1 MLVYQNTAP
10 GLRVLTDQRNNIMS
24 LIPGTCWVLSFLLLL
39 LCCGLQGAEETP
51 TYLHTVYVDNESPDA
66 SNTAQ
71 CGNTVSFPC
80 TDLAYVLR
88 KRMFDS
94 TKVVVKSGG
103 RYTMNESITIEN
115 ISRLAVMTSG
125 DGSLDREKV
134 TVTCIQGAGLG
145 LVNCVDVQFH
155 GILLVRCSAL
165 QLSTSRNFSS
175 FEFSFIKFPVA
186 LYFLSC
192 KNINLTSITI
202 SDSSGTGLAVIATGG
217 QNYFQDCTLT
227 NNGSPNNNA
236 YPSGGGM
243 YIELS
248 FSSSHYQAQC
258 NSEGITDQSLC
269 VTKTN
274 YEITQC
280 IFGGNLA
287 YQMHPIR
294 SQSTHHPP
302 LGSGGGLSVYI
313 NCAHECVVTVTDCLF
328 QNNKANYGGGAAIK
342 FQWNNS
348 AVIKPSMFSSRKTP
362 QEKHTGMGGLK
373 LSYSYHSQGTDSPV
387 AVSKVVTFMNCTFRG
402 NRGVFGGGFLLK
414 ASIHKRAK
422 SRSTLKL
429 LNCSWIENR
438 GRLGSAVNIEIED
451 RESLVILFTDS
462 IFKRNS
468 NFPNSTTSLGPPI
481 TVETCSALH
490 ISPIFNGSVF
500 INSHMVSDPK
510 TTNTL
515 SDIVEK
521 YCTDNIESRESR
533 AVTLHSRRSVEALS
547 SCAPGFNNKSGHGC
561 ECDNQFGNVL
571 LCNGTT
577 AKLQR
582 GLWIGKPKGSHKVV
596 VSSYPYF
603 PRASM
608 NTYIE
613 LGKDWDTVDKQ
624 LCGHAKR
631 TGSFCG
637 KCIADHAPSI
647 NSLVPSCVECT
658 MKKSEYYWTVYIG
671 SEVVPVTLFFLVIMW
686 FHISV
691 TRGAINSFVLFAQLV
706 TTTFDIN
713 GDKNIP
719 LKNNFMKLQE
729 SYKVLYN
736 FWNLNL
742 FFPVSR
748 RYCLSPKLDTI
759 TVLSL
764 HYLLAFYSLALIFV
778 FYCLVRLYEHGIQ
791 PFYFLGKPIH
801 YLLRFFRRRW
811 NLSRSTVDAFSTF
824 LVLSSTKFTLVS
836 VYLLTPV
843 VYTCSEGTK
852 RGKYLYF
859 QGNVE
864 YLNNHHIPY
873 FIMAVFVTTTFV
885 LLPTLLLLVYP
896 LRLVE
901 WLAARLGY
909 CGHLLRPGH
918 RMNLFL
924 DSFQGCFKDGTNGT
938 RDYRYFAGIY
948 FLIRTMLFASYAFSD
963 TWFQHYVFQ
972 QQVCTVSILLFA
984 IIRPYKN
991 NFYNGLDATML
1002 GILATINGLSMYNM
1016 HNASQGYDPQ
1026 YWAFILQFIL
1036 IYCPLFY
1043 LIGYLIW
1050 KILKH
1055 RKRLIM
1061 HCIEKC
1067 FGNRCLERRGL
1078 LSHMLNGSNTPSM
1091 DEEYRQFAD
1100 EVEAFG
1106 RDREMNHYRPLIRS
1120 DSSASDSEEVTSIP
1134 SY

>member
-1 MLVYQNTAP
+1 
-10 GLRVLTDQRNNIMS
+10 MS
-24 LIPGTCWVLSFLLLL
+24 LIPSICWVLSFLQLL

-51 TYLHTVYVDNESPDA
+51 TYLHIVYVDNESPDA

-115 ISRLAVMTSG
+115 VSQLAVVTSG
-125 DGSLDREKV
+125 DGSSDKERV
-134 TVTCIQGAGLG
+134 SVTCTQGAGLG
-145 LVNCVDVQFH
+145 LVNCLNVQFH
-155 GILLVRCSAL
+155 GIVLVRCSAL
-165 QLSTSRNFSS
+165 QESTSRNFNSS
-175 FEFSFIKFPVA
+175 EFSFMKFPVA

-227 NNGSPNNNA
+227 NNGSPDNNT

-269 VTKTN
+269 VTRTK

-280 IFGGNLA
+280 TFEGNLA

-313 NCAHECVVTVTDCLF
+313 NCAHECVVTVTGCLF
-328 QNNKANYGGGAAIK
+328 QSNKAEYGGGAAIQ

-348 AVIKPSMFSSRKTP
+348 AVIKPSTFSSRKTP

-373 LSYSYHSQGTDSPV
+373 LTYTYHSQSTDSPV
-387 AVSKVVTFMNCTFRG
+387 AVSSVTFMNSTFRG
-402 NRGVFGGGFLLK
+402 NRGVFGGGLLLR
-414 ASIHKRAK
+414 APVDQRAK
-422 SRSTLKL
+422 SRITLKL
-429 LNCSWIENR
+429 LSCSWIENR
-438 GRLGSAVNIEIED
+438 GRVGSAVNIEVES
-451 RESLVILFTDS
+451 RESLAILFTDS
-462 IFKRNS
+462 IFKGNS
-468 NFPNSTTSLGPPI
+468 NFSNSTTSLAPPI
-481 TVETCSALH
+481 TVETCSALP
-490 ISPIFNGSVF
+490 ISPIFNGSVI

-521 YCTDNIESRESR
+521 YCTDNIDSRESR
-533 AVTLHSRRSVEALS
+533 VVTLHSRRSVEAPS
-547 SCAPGFNNKSGHGC
+547 SCAPGFSNRSRHGC

-582 GLWIGKPKGSHKVV
+582 RLWIGTPKGSHEVIV
-596 VSSYPYF
+596 GSHPYT
-603 PRASM
+603 PRDSKDP
-608 NTYIE
+608 YIE
-613 LGKDWDTVDKQ
+613 LGKDWDTVDQ
-624 LCGHAKR
+624 RLCGHANR
-631 TGSFCG
+631 TGDFCA
-637 KCIADHAPSI
+637 KCIAGHAPSI
-647 NSLVPSCVECT
+647 NSLFPTCVKCT
-658 MKKSEYYWTVYIG
+658 KKESKYRWIIYIG
-671 SEVVPVTLFFLVIMW
+671 LEVVPVTIFFLVIMW

-691 TRGAINSFVLFAQLV
+691 TRGAVNSFVLFAQLV
-706 TTTFDIN
+706 TTTFDIT
-713 GDKNIP
+713 GDMDILLPKT
-719 LKNNFMKLQE
+719 FMKLQE

-736 FWNLNL
+736 FWNLN
-742 FFPVSR
+742 FFFSVINSV
-748 RYCLSPKLDTI
+748 CLSPKLDSI

-778 FYCLVRLYEHGIQ
+778 FYCLVRLYDHGIQ
-791 PFYFLGKPIH
+791 PFYFLGKSIH
-801 YLLRFFRRRW
+801 HLLRFFQRRW
-811 NLSRSTVDAFSTF
+811 NLSRSTVDSFSTF

-843 VYTCSEGTK
+843 VYTYSEGPV

-859 QGNVE
+859 QGSVE
-864 YLNNHHIPY
+864 YLSRKHLPY
-873 FIMAVFVTTTFV
+873 FILAVFVTTTFV

-901 WLAARLGY
+901 WLTARLGH

-991 NFYNGLDATML
+991 SFYNGLDATML

-1016 HNASQGYDPQ
+1016 YYANQGYAPQ
-1026 YWAFILQFIL
+1026 HWAFILQFIL
-1036 IYCPLFY
+1036 IYCPLIY
-1043 LIGYLIW
+1043 LIFYVIW
-1050 KILKH
+1050 KISKH
-1055 RKRLIM
+1055 RKRLVTQ
-1061 HCIEKC
+1061 CIEKC
-1067 FGNRCLERRGL
+1067 FGNQCLERRGL

-1091 DEEYRQFAD
+1091 DEEYQQFAD

-1106 RDREMNHYRPLIRS
+1106 RDREINRYKPSMKS